1 LEVSQEHYADIL
13 VASATV
19 LEQNAIPALRFLPS
33 YRRKPVSRWLW
44 ITWIPGRA

>member
-19 LEQNAIPALRFLPS
+19 LEQNAIPALRFAVVPAEAGIQMTLNYTDS
-33 YRRKPVSRWLW
+33 GSR
-44 ITWIPGRA
+44 